1 MIKIEYEVE
10 LLTPAVTA
18 KNGTIGKELDVSVK
32 INKKGQSYYSAKH
45 IKGVLKSKI
54 LEFKNALGL
63 NGKEFVREY
72 FGTENKI
79 SKFRFSDLILEKTE
93 KELEKSKG
101 YRYGVK
107 INRKTRTSGENT
119 LFNYEFI
126 KPKNIYVGYI
136 EVENIEKE
144 DLKFILACLF
154 HLDRI
159 GGLKSRGIGKI
170 NVRLKYKNEYVDI
183 EKLDDIV
190 NECVKENK
198 NNLLYKISEDNEY
211 VKYNYKLTF
220 LEPLILKEKSR
231 KNEIEVRNSLQAST
245 IRGALIQYGIDK
257 TGEKNVDKLLNISI
271 DGAINYEDDNE
282 KIILSSLFETK
293 YPVNGEKIKVDKII
307 EEKNEYEV
315 KESGEKI
322 KLERGSLDLLNSAGT
337 EISIKINEKTRTTE
351 EGMIFNTEYI
361 ETENKN
367 SYRGTVSVPSEVFKD
382 KECYLK
388 IGKFK
393 TKGFGKIKIEFFDYK
408 PEMITKE
415 TIRQKIKKLNNMV
428 NKTNK
433 EIDNDKKI
441 VTFDLLSD
449 IILPFNQVKNIG
461 EEIKILFGS
470 ETENKLELNFTKTF
484 VNVEKLEGYS
494 IVNNLRKN
502 DEIIVKSGSVLT
514 YFINNSE
521 IENVLEKLVEI
532 EKNGIGLR
540 RNEGFGKVR
549 ICSERDK
556 SC

>member
-107 INRKTRTSGENT
+107 INRKTRTSEENT

-461 EEIKILFGS
+461 EEIKVLFGS

>member
-93 KELEKSKG
+93 KELEKSKE

-107 INRKTRTSGENT
+107 INRKTRTSEENT

-293 YPVNGEKIKVDKII
+293 YPVNGEKIKVDKIV

-461 EEIKILFGS
+461 EEIKVLFGS

>member
-1 MIKIEYEVE
+1 M
-10 LLTPAVTA
+10 
-18 KNGTIGKELDVSVK
+18 
-32 INKKGQSYYSAKH
+32 
-45 IKGVLKSKI
+45 
-54 LEFKNALGL
+54 
-63 NGKEFVREY
+63 
-72 FGTENKI
+72 
-79 SKFRFSDLILEKTE
+79 
-93 KELEKSKG
+93 
-101 YRYGVK
+101 
-107 INRKTRTSGENT
+107 
-119 LFNYEFI
+119 
-126 KPKNIYVGYI
+126 
-136 EVENIEKE
+136 
-144 DLKFILACLF
+144 
-154 HLDRI
+154 
-159 GGLKSRGIGKI
+159 
-170 NVRLKYKNEYVDI
+170 
-183 EKLDDIV
+183 
-190 NECVKENK
+190 
-198 NNLLYKISEDNEY
+198 
-211 VKYNYKLTF
+211 
-220 LEPLILKEKSR
+220 ILKEKSR

-315 KESGEKI
+315 KESGEKR

>member
-1 MIKIEYEVE
+1 M
-10 LLTPAVTA
+10 
-18 KNGTIGKELDVSVK
+18 
-32 INKKGQSYYSAKH
+32 
-45 IKGVLKSKI
+45 
-54 LEFKNALGL
+54 
-63 NGKEFVREY
+63 
-72 FGTENKI
+72 
-79 SKFRFSDLILEKTE
+79 
-93 KELEKSKG
+93 
-101 YRYGVK
+101 
-107 INRKTRTSGENT
+107 
-119 LFNYEFI
+119 
-126 KPKNIYVGYI
+126 
-136 EVENIEKE
+136 
-144 DLKFILACLF
+144 
-154 HLDRI
+154 
-159 GGLKSRGIGKI
+159 
-170 NVRLKYKNEYVDI
+170 KYKNEYVDI

>member
-10 LLTPAVTA
+10 LLTSAVTA

-45 IKGVLKSKI
+45 IKGILKSKI

-79 SKFRFSDLILEKTE
+79 SKFRFSDLILEKTG

-107 INRKTRTSGENT
+107 INRKTRTSEENT

-136 EVENIEKE
+136 EVKSIEKE

-170 NVRLKYKNEYVDI
+170 NVRLKHKNEYVGI

-282 KIILSSLFETK
+282 KIKLSSLFETK
-293 YPVNGEKIKVDKII
+293 YPVNGKKIKVDKII

-322 KLERGSLDLLNSAGT
+322 KLERGSLDLLNSTGT

-415 TIRQKIKKLNNMV
+415 TIRQKIEKLNNMV

-461 EEIKILFGS
+461 EEIKVLFGS

-540 RNEGFGKVR
+540 RNEGFGKIR